1 MVVQWRAIYIF
12 IIKKK
17 FCFRVFVAYQKSC
30 KDSSEGSVTPV
41 TPSPQVWTLTLLQ
54 CVVTTK
60 KRKGSHYTGL
70 HTSLSHALH
79 LLRSLCDTSLAA
91 QPRTEG
97 TPARRLRPSGQVRPV
112 PFRVALSAKESA
124 CQPADIRDSGSI
136 PGLGRSPEEE
146 MATHSSI
153 LAWRIPMDRG
163 AWWATVHGVTELD
176 MTQWLTLSTY
186 K

>member
-79 LLRSLCDTSLAA
+79 LMRSLCDTSLAA

-136 PGLGRSPEEE
+136 PGLGRSPGEENGTPHQYSCLE
-146 MATHSSI
+146 NPMGSG
-153 LAWRIPMDRG
+153 AWR
-163 AWWATVHGVTELD
+163 ATVYGAAKS
-176 MTQWLTLSTY
+176 QA
-186 K
+186 